1 MMIQLAARS
10 IPVILSGV
18 LCSCGCHY
26 KSERF
31 TLREGS
37 YLATHH
43 NGTYVIDR
51 VTAKSITISHTAERF
66 GQGWELEASGR
77 WGGGEPHSLGNN
89 ESLKILAVEPFA
101 DTVSIELIWRDW
113 CGPLSIP
120 SF

>member
-1 MMIQLAARS
+1 MNPLAVRF

-26 KSERF
+26 KSERL

-37 YLATHH
+37 PLATHH
-43 NGTYVIDR
+43 NGTYRLDR
-51 VTAKSITISHTAERF
+51 VTAKSITISHTAGRF
-66 GQGWELEASGR
+66 RQGWELETSGR

-89 ESLKILAVEPFA
+89 ESLKILAVEPLA

-113 CGPLSIP
+113 CGPFSIP